1 MSENV
6 FSESWHV
13 VSELRVS
20 LLSSIEIQKQYY
32 RGKTWYVLH
41 DKFSSKFFKITP
53 EAYRFLSKL
62 TVKKKVEQIWLEYL
76 EANPEI
82 TPTQDEIVN
91 LLSQLHGN
99 NLLYFKN
106 RADSENMFKRSTE
119 QKHKEIKGKLAS
131 FLFIRIPL
139 WNPRE
144 WLENQTK
151 FIELFLSKKFAFIW
165 IALFIYSL
173 VLIAQNF
180 ESFSA
185 QGQGILAP
193 SNIVFLYIGLVILK
207 IFHEF
212 GHAMMVRKFGG
223 NVTTMGI
230 MLIVLT
236 PLPYMDA
243 SNSWSFQNKYQRALV
258 GAAGMIVELF
268 VAFICVIIWAN
279 TGEGVI
285 NSIAFNIMIIG
296 SVSSLFFNGNPLLK
310 FDSYYILSDLLEIP
324 NLYQR
329 SREQWFFWIKK
340 YLFGVKQAFSPSDSN
355 VESFWLA
362 AYAFT
367 STIYKFIVALLI
379 AVFVADQWFLLGV
392 VVVMISLF
400 MWVLKP
406 IYSAIKY
413 LLKENEI
420 QTVRTRAIGVSSF
433 FALVIIVLF
442 GFIPFDDSIKASGIV
457 QSKSSFNLYSPNE
470 GYVDEIYVQELQRV
484 HKGTKIVA
492 LENKEIFF
500 EIEQIEAMILE
511 TKAMRLKASEDNIAN
526 IKPIEKRL
534 ELLQEKLRFLEEK
547 AQDLVVVSEADG
559 LFIAEDI
566 NKRKGR
572 LIKRRELLGKVIDDS
587 SYEFVAIVPQE
598 KASQLFNENLF
609 ESEIKLYGI
618 ASKTVKVESLNIIPH
633 EQHQLP
639 SAALGMLGGGDIA
652 ILEGDKNGLKTKESF
667 FKVIASISPDANNP
681 LLYED
686 RTGILK
692 ITTTPKPLSLQIVR
706 FVRQLL
712 QKRYQL

>member
-1 MSENV
+1 MSDNV

-32 RGKTWYVLH
+32 RRKTWYVLH

-62 TVKKKVEQIWLEYL
+62 TIKKSVEQIWLEYL
-76 EANPEI
+76 EQNPEV

-106 RADSENMFKRSTE
+106 RADSESMFKRATE
-119 QKHKEIKGKLAS
+119 HKHKEIKGKLAS

-144 WLENQTK
+144 WLEEK
-151 FIELFLSKKFAFIW
+151 SAFIEFFLSKKFAFVW

-173 VLIAQNF
+173 ILIAQNF

-185 QGQGILAP
+185 QGQGILSP
-193 SNIVFLYIGLVILK
+193 NNIVFLYIGLVILK
-207 IFHEF
+207 VFHEF

-223 NVTTMGI
+223 NVTTMGV
-230 MLIVLT
+230 MFIVLA

-268 VAFICVIIWAN
+268 VAFVCVIIWAN
-279 TGEGVI
+279 TGAGAI

-296 SVSSLFFNGNPLLK
+296 SVSSIFFNGNPLLK

-329 SREQWFFWIKK
+329 SREQWYFWIKK
-340 YLFGVKQAFSPSDSN
+340 YLFGVKNALTPSDAG

-362 AYAFT
+362 TYAVL
-367 STIYKFIVALLI
+367 SMVYKFVVALLI

-392 VVVMISLF
+392 VVVLISLF

-406 IYSAIKY
+406 LYSAMKY
-413 LLKENEI
+413 LLKDSEV
-420 QTVRTRAIGVSSF
+420 QVQRTRAIGVSTL
-433 FALVIIVLF
+433 FATFVILTF
-442 GFIPFDDSIKASGIV
+442 GFVPFDDSIKASGIA
-457 QSKSSFNLYSPNE
+457 QSRSSLNVYSPNE
-470 GYVDEIYVQELQRV
+470 GYIRDIYVKEVQRLE
-484 HKGTKIVA
+484 KGSKIA
-492 LENKEIFF
+492 SLENREIFF
-500 EIEQIEAMILE
+500 EIEQTQAMILE

-526 IKPIEKRL
+526 LKPIEKRV
-534 ELLQEKLRFLEEK
+534 ELLQEKLKFLEGK
-547 AQDLVVVSEADG
+547 AKDLVIVSEASG
-559 LFIAEDI
+559 LFISEGI

-572 LIKRRELLGKVIDDS
+572 LIKRRELLGKIIDDS
-587 SYEFVAIVPQE
+587 SYEFVGVITQE
-598 KASQLFNENLF
+598 KASQLFNEELF

-618 ASKTVKVESLNIIPH
+618 ASKTLQVERLNVIPH
-633 EQHQLP
+633 EQYELP
-639 SAALGMLGGGDIA
+639 SAALGMLGGGDIS
-652 ILEGDKNGLKTKESF
+652 IQEGDKNGVKTKESF
-667 FKVIASISPDANNP
+667 FKVIASIPPDENSH

-686 RTGILK
+686 RMGILK
-692 ITTTPKPLSLQIVR
+692 ITTAPKPLSVQMVR
-706 FVRQLL
+706 FLRQLL